1 MLRGPPL
8 PPLKHST
15 LGDALAA
22 AAKSSAVT
30 LTPTVTP
37 TPTVTLTPTVT
48 PTSIGLTFLD
58 SREHVQHF
66 SFSDLHLRA
75 RRAAAGL
82 AALGIRPGD
91 RVALVLPTGVDFI
104 DAFFGALL
112 AGAVPV
118 PLYPPV
124 RLGRLDE
131 FHVRTARLLRTCGAR
146 LVITDSRVG
155 RLLGQ
160 AAERARPD
168 LGVRTVTD
176 LPRSGEL
183 ELPAGPDDLALI
195 QFSSGTTVEPRPVA
209 LTHANVLANLA
220 AIDAY
225 VPEEGPLRQRG
236 VSWLPL
242 YHDMGLIGCLLLAVY
257 HPGPLALLPPEA
269 FLARPALWLRAIAR
283 TRATLTVAP
292 NFAFGL
298 CAKRV
303 RDEELEGA
311 DLSCLRLVLNGAEP
325 IAPAALRRFCARFAR
340 FGFDPGAL
348 MPVYGLSEASLAV
361 TFSPPRRGPRTVRLG
376 GRELACVGLPVAGV
390 EVSIQ
395 GEDGR
400 ELPDGS
406 VGSIHVR
413 GPSVMR
419 GYFQD
424 ARATAQAVR
433 DGWLDTGD
441 LGFVEAGELVVSGR
455 AKDIL
460 ILRGANHAPQEFE
473 DALDG
478 LAGARPGC
486 AVAVGLLPDGADGE
500 ELALLVEVE
509 RGGALTED
517 AVRARVVERTG
528 IRPHTVMLL
537 PPGTLPRTSSGKLRR
552 AEALRQLLAG
562 DLRPPRKVTLLR
574 MAREAALS
582 AAARARLRLLR

>member
-8 PPLKHST
+8 PPVKYTT
-15 LGDALAA
+15 LGEALAA
-22 AAKSSAVT
+22 AAQAS
-30 LTPTVTP
+30 
-37 TPTVTLTPTVT
+37 
-48 PTSIGLTFLD
+48 TSTSTSLGLTFLD
-58 SREHVQHF
+58 PLEHERHV
-66 SFSDLHLRA
+66 SFVDLRLRA

-82 AALGIRPGD
+82 AALGIRRGD
-91 RVALVLPTGVDFI
+91 RVALVLPTGVDFM
-104 DAFFGALL
+104 DGFFGSLL
-112 AGAVPV
+112 AGAIPV

-131 FHVRTARLLRTCGAR
+131 FHARTARLLHACGAR
-146 LVITDSRVG
+146 LLLTDARVG

-160 AAERARPD
+160 AAMRARPE
-168 LGVRTVTD
+168 LGVRTVSD
-176 LPRSGEL
+176 LPAAGEL
-183 ELPAGPDDLALI
+183 ELPAAPGDLALI
-195 QFSSGTTVEPRPVA
+195 QFSSGTTVEPKPVA

-225 VPEEGPLRQRG
+225 IPEEGPLRQRG

-298 CAKRV
+298 SAKRV
-303 RDEELEGA
+303 RDEELEGC
-311 DLSCLRLVLNGAEP
+311 DLSCLRLALNGAEP
-325 IAPAALRRFCARFAR
+325 IAPAALRRFCERFAR
-340 FGFDPGAL
+340 FGFDPAVL

-361 TFSPPRRGPRTVRLG
+361 TFSPPRRGPRTVRRA
-376 GRELACVGLPVAGV
+376 GRELASVGLPVAGV
-390 EVSIQ
+390 EVSIR
-395 GEDGR
+395 GVDGR
-400 ELPDGS
+400 ELPDGAI
-406 VGSIHVR
+406 GSIHVR

-424 ARATAQAVR
+424 ASATAETVR

-441 LGFVEAGELVVSGR
+441 LGFVDAGELVVSGR
-455 AKDIL
+455 AKDVL

-478 LAGARPGC
+478 LLGARPGC
-486 AVAVGLLPDGADGE
+486 AVAVGLVPDGADGE

-509 RGGALTED
+509 REGALTED

-528 IRPHTVMLL
+528 IRPHTVRLL
-537 PPGTLPRTSSGKLRR
+537 QPGTLPRTSSGKLRR
-552 AEALRQLLAG
+552 AEALRQLIDG
-562 DLRPPRKVTLLR
+562 DLRPPRKVTLFR
-574 MAREAALS
+574 MVREAALS
-582 AAARARLRLLR
+582 AAALARLRLLR

>member
-8 PPLKHST
+8 PRLKHRT
-15 LGDALAA
+15 IGEALAA
-22 AAKSSAVT
+22 ASTA
-30 LTPTVTP
+30 
-37 TPTVTLTPTVT
+37 T
-48 PTSIGLTFLD
+48 PTSNGTEPAGLTFLD
-58 SREHVQHF
+58 ALEQERHL
-66 SFSDLHLRA
+66 SFAELRLRA
-75 RRAAAGL
+75 RRAAAGM

-91 RVALVLPTGVDFI
+91 RVALVLPTGVDFM

-131 FHVRTARLLRTCGAR
+131 FHVRTARLLRACGAR
-146 LVITDSRVG
+146 LLLTDARVG

-160 AAERARPD
+160 AAARARPE
-168 LGVRTVTD
+168 LGVHAVSA
-176 LPRSGEL
+176 LPRAGEL
-183 ELPAGPDDLALI
+183 ELPAAPGDLALI
-195 QFSSGTTVEPRPVA
+195 QFSSGTTVEPKPVA
-209 LTHANVLANLA
+209 LTHANVLANVA
-220 AIDAY
+220 AIDTY
-225 VPEEGPLRQRG
+225 IPEQGPLRQRG

-303 RDEELEGA
+303 RDEELQGA

-325 IAPAALRRFCARFAR
+325 IAPAALRRFCERFAR
-340 FGFDPGAL
+340 FGFDRRAL

-361 TFSPPRRGPRTVRLG
+361 TFSPPGRGPRTVRRA
-376 GRELACVGLPVAGV
+376 GRELASVGAPVAGV
-390 EVSIQ
+390 EVSIR

-400 ELPDGS
+400 ELPDGAI
-406 VGSIHVR
+406 GAIHVR

-424 ARATAQAVR
+424 ADATAQALR

-441 LGFVEAGELVVSGR
+441 LGFVEAGELIVSGR
-455 AKDIL
+455 AKEVVV
-460 ILRGANHAPQEFE
+460 LRGANHAPQEFE

-486 AVAVGLLPDGADGE
+486 AVAVGLVPDGADGE

-509 RGGALTED
+509 RDGALTED

-528 IRPHTVMLL
+528 IRPHTVKLL
-537 PPGTLPRTSSGKLRR
+537 QPGTIPRTSSGKLRR
-552 AEALRQLLAG
+552 AEALRQLLG
-562 DLRPPRKVTLLR
+562 GELRPPRNVTLLR

-582 AAARARLRLLR
+582 AVALARLRLSR